1 MTGQALFPPSRRG
14 YLNTALLGLPA
25 PAAVESARNVLEAWA
40 SGVLNWG
47 EAVDQLDVARRA
59 FASLVGVSPDRVGV
73 GHHVAATLSGIAA
86 NLPDG
91 AVVLAP
97 EGEHNSN
104 IYPYLHQANRGI
116 RMEFAPLERLA
127 EAVRPHHAGVAFGL
141 VQSAD
146 GRIAD
151 LAAVSAAARDVGAL
165 TLVDVTQACG
175 WLRFDPD
182 LCDVFVS
189 ACYKWLMSP
198 NGPAFVG
205 FGRRALELEP
215 LRAGHRS
222 WVGNLEVHAAP
233 FGPGGEAATD
243 ARRLDVVPNFI
254 AIAAATQ
261 SLNLLAQ
268 IGVARIEEHNLSL
281 VRRFCEALDLP
292 RHDSA
297 IISLDVGAV
306 TSITGDLSATVRA
319 GRARFSFH
327 LYNDEDDVG
336 MAVDFVRKARR
347 GG

>member
-1 MTGQALFPPSRRG
+1 MCS
-14 YLNTALLGLPA
+14 
-25 PAAVESARNVLEAWA
+25 S
-40 SGVLNWG
+40 
-47 EAVDQLDVARRA
+47 
-59 FASLVGVSPDRVGV
+59 
-73 GHHVAATLSGIAA
+73 
-86 NLPDG
+86 
-91 AVVLAP
+91 
-97 EGEHNSN
+97 
-104 IYPYLHQANRGI
+104 
-116 RMEFAPLERLA
+116 
-127 EAVRPHHAGVAFGL
+127 
-141 VQSAD
+141 
-146 GRIAD
+146 D
-151 LAAVSAAARDVGAL
+151 L
-165 TLVDVTQACG
+165 
-175 WLRFDPD
+175 
-182 LCDVFVS
+182 
-189 ACYKWLMSP
+189 
-198 NGPAFVG
+198 
-205 FGRRALELEP
+205 ALELEP
-215 LRAGHRS
+215 LRAGHLA

-243 ARRLDVVPNFI
+243 ARRFDVVPNFI

-268 IGVARIEEHNLSL
+268 IGVARIEEHSLRL